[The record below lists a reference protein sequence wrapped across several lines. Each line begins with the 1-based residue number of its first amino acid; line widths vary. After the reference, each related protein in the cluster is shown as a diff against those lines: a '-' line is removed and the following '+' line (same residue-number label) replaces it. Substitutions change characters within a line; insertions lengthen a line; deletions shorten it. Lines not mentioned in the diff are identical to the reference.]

1 MGHGTERSVI
11 LVGTG
16 EIAEEKKGKKRK
28 TKETTVK
35 REKSCAFAA
44 KIFIYLQKPLFFY
57 DIHRSN
63 AKLFNYELSGR
74 PLSAPPEIF
83 TN

>member
-1 MGHGTERSVI
+1 MEHGTERGVI

-16 EIAEEKKGKKRK
+16 EIAEEKKGKKDEDK
-28 TKETTVK
+28 GDYCET
-35 REKSCAFAA
+35 REILRLCR